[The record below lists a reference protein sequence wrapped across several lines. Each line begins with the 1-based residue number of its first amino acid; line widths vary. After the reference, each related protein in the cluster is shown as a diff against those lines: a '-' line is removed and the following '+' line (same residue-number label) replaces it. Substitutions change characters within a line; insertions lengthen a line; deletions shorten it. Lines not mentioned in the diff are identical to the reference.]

1 MTPDED
7 HRRTVQILVTAD
19 EWWLIGEVLFRSLGV
34 DERSP
39 EGHLLFRCRG
49 EDRIWSTGHGPH
61 YQASAG
67 ATGPAPVGL
76 APGEEFAVS
85 INSRFFLGRG
95 PYEVTLRVEIGG
107 DYPTQTMIGDGFEV
121 TLPQP
126 PQHPADWVLSPRTLP
141 GIDVTVE
148 RIALERA
155 LMHVAETPL
164 GVERSGRVA
173 AFVQMRDRELRL
185 EAPWGAD
192 YPATVASI
200 PVAATAIEFHNI
212 PRPHPLDGPTWKTA
226 PILILAEQL
235 AFLAYRSTDETVKL
249 RLPFEPGS
257 GLGLTCS
264 ELDAV
269 FTPID
274 RFAGNRR
281 RLNDILCDLLNRD
294 DLEPDEDGDFVFDT
308 REERCFWVRLA
319 TDVRPLAVQ
328 VFGTVGTRVP
338 PTREVLEELNSINTA
353 ANYARAVWIDGTV
366 HVVVDLL
373 ERDLDRSE
381 LDNAMQTVAAT
392 VDRYAPFLSSFFAE
406 SQEPPMLPGF
416 E

>member
-1 MTPDED
+1 MTSDGDPQ
-7 HRRTVQILVTAD
+7 RTVQVLVSAR
-19 EWWLIGEVLFRSLGV
+19 EWALITEVLCPSLGV

-49 EDRIWSTGHGPH
+49 EDRIWSAGHEPD
-61 YQASAG
+61 YQVSIG
-67 ATGPAPVGL
+67 ATGPVPVGL
-76 APGEEFAVS
+76 AAGEEFAVS
-85 INSRFFLGRG
+85 INSRFFPWRG
-95 PYEVTLRVEIGG
+95 PYEITLRVEIGG
-107 DYPTQTMIGDGFEV
+107 DSPMQTMIGDGFEM
-121 TLPQP
+121 TLPHP
-126 PQHPADWVLSPRTLP
+126 PQHPATWVLSPRTLP
-141 GIDVTVE
+141 GVDVAVE
-148 RIALERA
+148 RVALERA

-164 GVERSGRVA
+164 GVERPARVA
-173 AFVQMRDRELRL
+173 AFVQMRDGKLRL
-185 EAPWGAD
+185 EAPWVD
-192 YPATVASI
+192 YPSTVALI
-200 PVAATAIEFHNI
+200 PVTASAT
-212 PRPHPLDGPTWKTA
+212 DTA
-226 PILILAEQL
+226 PVLIAPRQL
-235 AFLAYRSTDETVKL
+235 SFLAYQSTDETVTL
-249 RLPFEPGS
+249 RLPLEPGS
-257 GLGLTCS
+257 GLGLMSS

-373 ERDLDRSE
+373 ECDLDRSE